1 MYHFFEVRAMPSG
14 MARMS
19 PASTVTL
26 LELTGMAR
34 TIIARTYLPVEI
46 FFAAGMFYLAMS
58 FVLVQAFKLL
68 ERWLRV
74 DACQGR

>member
-1 MYHFFEVRAMPSG
+1 
-14 MARMS
+14 
-19 PASTVTL
+19 
-26 LELTGMAR
+26 MAR

-46 FFAAGMFYLAMS
+46 FFAAGLFYLLIS
-58 FVLVQAFKLL
+58 FLLVQGFKVL